1 MTQVPALEFLASHW
15 RSAIEVAILW
25 VAIYYG
31 YLYLRGT
38 RGAKVFTGF
47 ALLFLF
53 LIFISQI
60 LQLMVIGWL
69 IKSLTAFLAIA
80 MVVIFQPELRRALAA
95 LGSHR
100 FFSAVTQNTEAIE
113 LLTET
118 VFELSNRQLGA
129 LLAIER
135 ETNVRQFAESG
146 VAVDSEISSEL
157 IITIF
162 HPRTPLHDGGV
173 VIRNDR
179 IASAAC
185 IFPVSQREDLD
196 RNLGLRHRAAIGIS
210 EESDAIAVV
219 VSEETGNVSICHRGT
234 IERNFD
240 PESFRRRLGE
250 LMLLPENND
259 EGNPIAQLGGK
270 GGVAGPGHL
279 DLVPH
284 QKKRRDD
291 LDSVQESR

>member
-1 MTQVPALEFLASHW
+1 MSGPVLEFVGYHW
-15 RSAIEVAILW
+15 RSAVEVLILW
-25 VAIYYG
+25 VAIYHG

-53 LIFISQI
+53 LIFVSQI
-60 LQLMVIGWL
+60 LQLTVIGWL
-69 IKSLTAFLAIA
+69 IKGLTAFLAIA
-80 MVVIFQPELRRALAA
+80 LVVIFQPELRRALAA

-100 FFSAVTQNTEAIE
+100 FFSAVTQNSEAIE

-146 VAVDSEISSEL
+146 VSVDSEISAEL

-179 IASAAC
+179 VASAAC
-185 IFPVSQREDLD
+185 VFPVSQREDLD
-196 RNLGLRHRAAIGIS
+196 RSLGLRHRAAIGIT

-219 VSEETGNVSICHRGT
+219 VSEETGNVSVCHRGA

-250 LMLLPENND
+250 LLLAPENSH
-259 EGNPIAQLGGK
+259 EGNPVTQLGGK
-270 GGVAGPGHL
+270 AGVAGAGGL
-279 DLVPH
+279 DLVPGA
-284 QKKRRDD
+284 KKHRDD
-291 LDSVQESR
+291 LDAVQESR